1 MLKAIFF
8 DMDETLCGTSQADTV
23 AGQEFANWIAQTYPQ
38 VSDSTAFVHR
48 YLQGVYKKLNDE
60 FPELIALLPDENA
73 FRCGL
78 IQTILAEQGIEIDL
92 EQAQQAQSYFDS
104 ARMGAFNFFP
114 GVKEMLT
121 ELRQHYKLV
130 VITNGPIFSQHPKL
144 KATQM
149 SEWVDHIIVGGEEPE
164 EKPAASIFH
173 KALSLVDA
181 KPEEVIHIGDSL
193 PADIQGANNMGI
205 LSVWVNSTGIATP
218 TETKPSYEV
227 KETIE
232 LNEILKTLAQ

>member
-1 MLKAIFF
+1 M
-8 DMDETLCGTSQADTV
+8 
-23 AGQEFANWIAQTYPQ
+23 
-38 VSDSTAFVHR
+38 
-48 YLQGVYKKLNDE
+48 
-60 FPELIALLPDENA
+60 
-73 FRCGL
+73 
-78 IQTILAEQGIEIDL
+78 AEQSIEIDT
-92 EQAQQAQSYFDS
+92 EKAQQAQSYFDS
-104 ARMGAFNFFP
+104 ARMGAFDFFP

-164 EKPAASIFH
+164 EKPAASIFR
-173 KALSLVDA
+173 KALNLVDA

-193 PADIQGANNMGI
+193 PADIAGANNMGI
-205 LSVWVNSTGIATP
+205 LSVWVNATG
-218 TETKPSYEV
+218 TENTTDIKPNYQV
-227 KETIE
+227 RETVE

>member
-1 MLKAIFF
+1 
-8 DMDETLCGTSQADTV
+8 V
-23 AGQEFANWIAQTYPQ
+23 AGEEFAAWIAQNYPQ
-38 VSDSTAFVHR
+38 VADSTAFVQR
-48 YLQGVYKKLNDE
+48 YLQGVYKKLNNE
-60 FPELIALLPDENA
+60 FPQLIALLPDENA

-78 IQTILAEQGIEIDL
+78 IQAILAEQSIEIDT
-92 EQAQQAQSYFDS
+92 EKAQQAQSYFDS
-104 ARMGAFNFFP
+104 ARMGAFDFFP

-164 EKPAASIFH
+164 EKPAASIFR
-173 KALSLVDA
+173 KALNLVDA

-193 PADIQGANNMGI
+193 PADIAGANNMGI
-205 LSVWVNSTGIATP
+205 LSVWVNATG
-218 TETKPSYEV
+218 TENTTDIKPNYQV
-227 KETIE
+227 RETVE